1 MFIFCWLAQ
10 VVCPSVHFQVPKADK
25 RKWTPTN
32 ESSQKNKKAKEID
45 FPTQIQSVEQPEK
58 KPANVAVVQPMQSDS
73 FRAVSQTWSISQID
87 KISLT
92 VYSVQSSLS
101 AEESHDQPIDIPTDK
116 VQSVSSSPKVV
127 EPTVPQPKVVEAG
140 NTYDQSKEISPAK
153 AHTDS
158 SSPQVV
164 ELSVPEHK
172 IAEFKVAAEIVQQ
185 KFLELGKSATVES
198 APTTQKPSTEVIKP
212 ISKTILTNPVFLRP
226 HLKSVRCL
234 QIYWPCAFTAAEDGT
249 VHIYDLKTNSLC
261 MQLSDHKLPVNFFF
275 GVTMTTSHENL
286 STPESNLEY
295 LKNATLIIGCEDKH
309 IRRFGLTNGLLIS
322 EKNCGLVPTCVVGS
336 KIRTDAYVGTTEG
349 TVFSYDP
356 QNDIICM
363 RKFKVS

>member
-1 MFIFCWLAQ
+1 M
-10 VVCPSVHFQVPKADK
+10 VCPSVHFQVPKADK

-58 KPANVAVVQPMQSDS
+58 NPANVAVVQPMQSDS
-73 FRAVSQTWSISQID
+73 SRAVSQTWSISQID

-92 VYSVQSSLS
+92 VYSAQSSLS
-101 AEESHDQPIDIPTDK
+101 AEESHDQPNDISTDK
-116 VQSVSSSPKVV
+116 VQSVSSSPNVV

-212 ISKTILTNPVFLRP
+212 ISKTILTDPVFLRP

-234 QIYWPCAFTAAEDGT
+234 QICWPCAFTAAEDGT
-249 VHIYDLKTNSLC
+249 VHIYDLITNSLC
-261 MQLSDHKLPVNFFF
+261 MQLSDHKLPVNFLF

-295 LKNATLIIGCEDKH
+295 LKNVTLITGCEDKN

-322 EKNCGLVPTCVVGS
+322 EKNCGHVPTCVVHTG
-336 KIRTDAYVGTTEG
+336 RTDAYVGTTEG

>member
-1 MFIFCWLAQ
+1 MACS
-10 VVCPSVHFQVPKADK
+10 SVLFQVPKADIK

-32 ESSQKNKKAKEID
+32 ELSQQNKKAKESD
-45 FPTQIQSVEQPEK
+45 YPTPIQSVEQSEK
-58 KPANVAVVQPMQSDS
+58 IPANVAVNQPMQSDS
-73 FRAVSQTWSISQID
+73 TRTVSQTWSISQID

-92 VYSVQSSLS
+92 VYSAQSSLS
-101 AEESHDQPIDIPTDK
+101 AEESHDQPIDISTDK

-127 EPTVPQPKVVEAG
+127 EPTVRQRKVVEAED
-140 NTYDQSKEISPAK
+140 TQDQSKEISTAK

-185 KFLELGKSATVES
+185 KFLEPEKSATAES

-212 ISKTILTNPVFLRP
+212 ISKLISTNPVFLRP
-226 HLKSVRCL
+226 HLKSVKCV

-261 MQLSDHKLPVNFFF
+261 MQLTDHKQTVNFLF
-275 GVTMTTSHENL
+275 GVTLSTSHDNL
-286 STPESNLEY
+286 STPECDTEY
-295 LKNATLIIGCEDKH
+295 LKDVTLITGCQDKH
-309 IRRFGLTNGLLIS
+309 IRRFALTNGLLIS
-322 EKNCGLVPTCVVGS
+322 EKNCGRVPTCVVGS
-336 KIRTDAYVGTTEG
+336 KSRTDAYVGTTEG

-356 QNDIICM
+356 QKDTICE

>member
-1 MFIFCWLAQ
+1 

-32 ESSQKNKKAKEID
+32 ESSQKNKKAKESD

-73 FRAVSQTWSISQID
+73 SRAVSQTWSISQID

-92 VYSVQSSLS
+92 VYSAQSSLS
-101 AEESHDQPIDIPTDK
+101 AEESHDQPIDFSTDK
-116 VQSVSSSPKVV
+116 VQSVSSSPKIVQ
-127 EPTVPQPKVVEAG
+127 PTVPQPKVVEAG

-185 KFLELGKSATVES
+185 KFLEPEKSATVES
-198 APTTQKPSTEVIKP
+198 A
-212 ISKTILTNPVFLRP
+212 VFLRP

-261 MQLSDHKLPVNFFF
+261 MQLLDHKLPVNFLF
-275 GVTMTTSHENL
+275 GITMSTSHENL

-295 LKNATLIIGCEDKH
+295 LKNVTLITGCEDKH

-322 EKNCGLVPTCVVGS
+322 KKNCGRVPTCVVGS
-336 KIRTDAYVGTTEG
+336 QIRTDVYVGTTEG

-356 QNDIICM
+356 QKDIISM